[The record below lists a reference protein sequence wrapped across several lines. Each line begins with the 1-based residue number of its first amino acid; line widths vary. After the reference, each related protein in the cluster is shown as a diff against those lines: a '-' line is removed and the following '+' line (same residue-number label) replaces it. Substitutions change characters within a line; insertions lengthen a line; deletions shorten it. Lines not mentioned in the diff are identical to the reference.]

1 MRGVAQG
8 GGGPMRRL
16 ASLSLLALALLSAAV
31 LTAADSDDQR
41 GKSYE
46 LVFDNAFGLTEGGDF
61 RIAGVRAG
69 VTDKL
74 KLTSGYP
81 TKAVVRAKVTEPGFA
96 TLREDAHCEIRPQSL
111 IGEYFVDCQPGE
123 SERRLGEGDRV
134 PVEQTESTIPLDLVA
149 NIQRRPVRERLRLI
163 LAELGAG
170 VAGRPQDLAR
180 VLRRAHPGLRETS
193 EALGILG
200 RQRRTIERF
209 IGDADQVIGALEERK
224 QDVVRFVDE
233 AGRTAE
239 ITASRRGDLAADFRL
254 LPEFLAEL
262 RPNMARLGELADAQI
277 PLLRDLQLAA
287 GDLDTFLARV
297 GPFSSNARPAF
308 RALGRAA
315 DTGIDSIRATDEEVN
330 VLRDAAADAQPTAE
344 PLRQLLQSLDDRRRA
359 VENDPRA
366 KATGPP
372 APDKTH
378 IPASKQGGFTGME
391 GLWNYYYWQ
400 ALATNPF
407 DSIGHIL
414 RVQAY
419 LTDCSSYMNNITE
432 ANRECNRWLGP
443 HQPGVNAP
451 DPTEISGEQGEPSA
465 GAAARRTASTTAR
478 GTTRAPAE
486 PARRGRTPAP
496 PSGRAPAKEG
506 ESELLDYLLTP

>member
-1 MRGVAQG
+1 
-8 GGGPMRRL
+8 MRRL
-16 ASLSLLALALLSAAV
+16 ASLALIALGLVGAAV
-31 LTAADSDDQR
+31 LMGANGDDQEGR
-41 GKSYE
+41 SYE
-46 LVFDNAFGLTEGGDF
+46 IVFDNAFGLTEGGDF

-74 KLTSGYP
+74 KLTGGYP
-81 TKAVVRAKVTEPGFA
+81 TKAVVRAKVTRPGFA

-123 SERRLGEGDRV
+123 SDRRLREGGRI

-170 VAGRPQDLAR
+170 LAGRPQDLSE

-200 RQRRTIERF
+200 RQTRTIERF
-209 IGDADQVIGALEERK
+209 IADADQVIGALEERK

-239 ITASRRGDLAADFRL
+239 ITASRRGDLATNFRL
-254 LPEFLAEL
+254 LPDFLAEL
-262 RPNMARLGELADAQI
+262 RPSMARLGELADAQT
-277 PLLRDLQLAA
+277 PLLRDLHRAA
-287 GDLDTFLARV
+287 GDLDTFLARI
-297 GPFSSNARPAF
+297 GPFSRNARPAF

-315 DTGIDSIRATDEEVN
+315 DTGIDSIRATDEEVD
-330 VLRDAAADAQPTAE
+330 VLREAAANAKPTAR

-366 KATGPP
+366 RATGPP

-378 IPASKQGGFTGME
+378 IPPGAQGGFTGME

-419 LTDCSSYMNNITE
+419 LTDCSTYMNNITSE
-432 ANRECNRWLGP
+432 NRHCNRWLGP
-443 HQPGVNAP
+443 YQPGITVP
-451 DPTEISGEQGEPSA
+451 DPTEIPGEQGTPSA
-465 GAAARRTASTTAR
+465 GAAARTSADTTAR
-478 GTTRAPAE
+478 GATRAPA
-486 PARRGRTPAP
+486 PRRTRKPD
-496 PSGRAPAKEG
+496 SGD
-506 ESELLDYLLTP
+506 ESQLLDYLLTP